1 MIIDVDPGIDD
12 AMAIFYA
19 VRRPGIKLEAL
30 TTTFGNTDTAIATD
44 NALRVLELLGR
55 RDIPVA
61 RGVGRSFIHPY
72 IRRADHVHGSNAIGD
87 IELPE
92 PKIRPTDEHASD
104 LIIRM
109 AKENPGEITLCPV
122 GPVTNVAL
130 AIVKAPEV
138 AKLLRKIVI
147 MGSTIFHPGIHG
159 PAAPMVDANFANDP
173 EAAHIVLRSGAD
185 MTLVGMD
192 VTMTTLFSSEMID
205 EVAREGDEAAKTLMR
220 MAEFYV
226 KAYKSMY
233 PGIAGCGLHDPLAV
247 AVAEDPSLARTERM
261 FVDVELHGEFTRGQT
276 IADRRRTAV
285 ALHNADVCMDIDR
298 PTLLGELPGRDQRA
312 MSAAIPGASIG
323 SMSRRSRPRGR
334 DDLKSDRQGL
344 AGLSTRASAL
354 FLPSQSPPIVLM
366 AARREFGGDD

>member
-30 TTTFGNTDTAIATD
+30 TTTFGNTDIATATV

-55 RDIPVA
+55 PDIPVA
-61 RGVGRSFIHPY
+61 RGVARSFIHPY
-72 IRRADHVHGSNAIGD
+72 VRRADHVHGTNAIGD
-87 IELPE
+87 VELPE
-92 PKIRPTDEHASD
+92 PKIRPTGEHASD

-109 AKENPGEITLCPV
+109 AKENPGAITLCPV

-130 AIVKAPEV
+130 AMVKAPET
-138 AKLLRKIVI
+138 AKLLHKIVI
-147 MGSTIFHPGIHG
+147 MGSTIFHPGIPG

-185 MTLVGMD
+185 ITLVGMD
-192 VTMTTLFSSEMID
+192 VTMTTLLTPKMID

-220 MAEFYV
+220 MTEFYV
-226 KAYKSMY
+226 NAYKSMH

-261 FVDVELHGEFTRGQT
+261 FVDVELHGELTRGQT
-276 IADRRRTAV
+276 IADRRVTAV
-285 ALHNADVCMDIDR
+285 PLHNAEVCMDIDR
-298 PTLLGELPGRDQRA
+298 PRFEANFL
-312 MSAAIPGASIG
+312 AAIK
-323 SMSRRSRPRGR
+323 GR
-334 DDLKSDRQGL
+334 
-344 AGLSTRASAL
+344 
-354 FLPSQSPPIVLM
+354 
-366 AARREFGGDD
+366 

>member
-19 VRRPGIKLEAL
+19 VGRPGITLEAL
-30 TTTFGNTDTAIATD
+30 TTTFGNTDTAIATA

-55 RDIPVA
+55 PDIPVA
-61 RGVGRSFIHPY
+61 KGVGRSFIHPY
-72 IRRADHVHGSNAIGD
+72 VRRADHVHGSNAIGD
-87 IELPE
+87 IELAE
-92 PKIRPTDEHASD
+92 PKIRAIDEHASD

-130 AIVKAPEV
+130 AMVKAPEI

-185 MTLVGMD
+185 ITLVGMD
-192 VTMTTLFSSEMID
+192 VTMTTMFTSDMLD

-220 MAEFYV
+220 MTEFYV
-226 KAYKSMY
+226 KAYRSMY
-233 PGIAGCGLHDPLAV
+233 PGIEGCGLHDPLAV
-247 AVAEDPSLARTERM
+247 AVAEDSSLARTERM
-261 FVDVELHGEFTRGQT
+261 FVDVALHGEFTRGQT
-276 IADRRRTAV
+276 IADRRRTAIG
-285 ALHNADVCMDIDR
+285 LQNADVCMDIDR
-298 PTLLGELPGRDQRA
+298 TRFLKNFL
-312 MSAAIPGASIG
+312 AAIK
-323 SMSRRSRPRGR
+323 GR
-334 DDLKSDRQGL
+334 
-344 AGLSTRASAL
+344 
-354 FLPSQSPPIVLM
+354 
-366 AARREFGGDD
+366 